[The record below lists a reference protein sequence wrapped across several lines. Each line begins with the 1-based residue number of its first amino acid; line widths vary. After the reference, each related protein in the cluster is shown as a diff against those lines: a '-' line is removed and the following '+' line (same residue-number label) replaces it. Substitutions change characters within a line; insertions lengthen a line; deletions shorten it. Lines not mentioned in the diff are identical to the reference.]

1 MAYLLLI
8 FADILLSVNFVCSKK
23 YQLMRGVTAK
33 AAYFSVAIMGI
44 FTALLFFCIN
54 GFKLDFSLFSIIMCI
69 GANLCAI
76 LYTVIGRFV
85 IHNGSLALYT
95 LFLMSGGMVVPYVW
109 GLLFLNETFSW
120 RSLAGIILIIFAI
133 LISNTTKTK
142 INYKFIL
149 LCFAVF
155 LLNGFTSVFSKLHQ
169 TANDYHT
176 VSTSDYII
184 YGGIIKFVIGTIMY
198 FKEYK
203 NGDDMCDKPKSRTI
217 NVFLLL
223 LLSTLAYGFSSL
235 LQLHG
240 AKDIPATV
248 LYPFIAGGSI
258 IFTSLAGVILYKEK
272 LTKEII
278 TSIATCFVG
287 TLLFL

>member
-1 MAYLLLI
+1 MAYILLVL
-8 FADILLSVNFVCSKK
+8 ADILLSLNFVFSKK

-33 AAYFSVAIMGI
+33 AAYFSVAVMGI
-44 FTALLFFCIN
+44 FTALLFFIIN
-54 GFKLDFSLFSIIMCI
+54 GFTVDFSLFSIIICLCM
-69 GANLCAI
+69 NLCAI

-109 GLLFLNETFSW
+109 GLLFLDETFSW
-120 RSLAGIILIIFAI
+120 RSLIGIILIILAI

-155 LLNGFTSVFSKLHQ
+155 FLNGFTSVFSKIHQ
-169 TANDYHT
+169 TTTAYHT
-176 VSTSDYII
+176 ISTTDYVI
-184 YGGIIKFVIGTIMY
+184 YGGIIKFIIGTAMY

-203 NGDDMCDKPKSRTI
+203 NGDDMCDKPKNRTSS
-217 NVFLLL
+217 VLLLL
-223 LLSTLAYGFSSL
+223 LLSTLASGFSSI

-248 LYPFIAGGSI
+248 LYPFITGGSI

-278 TSIATCFVG
+278 ASILICFVG

>member
-1 MAYLLLI
+1 
-8 FADILLSVNFVCSKK
+8 
-23 YQLMRGVTAK
+23 MRGVTAK

-69 GANLCAI
+69 GMNLCAI

-169 TANDYHT
+169 TATDYHT
-176 VSTSDYII
+176 VSTTNFVIM
-184 YGGIIKFVIGTIMY
+184 GGIIKFIIGITMY
-198 FKEYK
+198 FKEYMH
-203 NGDDMCDKPKSRTI
+203 GDDMCNKSKSRTI
-217 NVFLLL
+217 SVFLLL
-223 LLSTLAYGFSSL
+223 LLSTLASGFSSL
-235 LQLHG
+235 LQLHS

-248 LYPFIAGGSI
+248 LYPFITGGSI